1 MSRHATVR
9 QLVEQHAL
17 SRSTWY
23 RLLAEGEITAKKVRG
38 RRLFDLDSVE
48 RYLQRQPEHDG
59 RAGGTTRRRDVVR

>member
-1 MSRHATVR
+1 MSRHATVK

-38 RRLFDLDSVE
+38 ADCLI
-48 RYLQRQPEHDG
+48 
-59 RAGGTTRRRDVVR
+59 